1 MDFPRKKLDLRSE
14 ETAYTPI
21 TSLVLLLLLII
32 LSSLF
37 SLAIILALSELV
49 GINFSSISEALS
61 QNNDLRLRNFTRLT
75 ILVQHLCLFVIPGL
89 LFAVF
94 LYRKSGFE
102 FLKLNRLPSLFNV
115 TLGSLL
121 ILIAFPLAQ
130 LTYQINKSI
139 PLPSWAQSMEED
151 TSDLINNLLSVE
163 APYEFY
169 FNLLVMALVPAFG
182 EELVFRGIIQQKLG
196 KIMSNPISSILLTAF
211 LFSAFHMQFEGF
223 LPRFLLG
230 ALLGF
235 LFYWT
240 QNLWVPILTHFVYN
254 GSQIFAHRLYE
265 TKLSNL
271 DLDNMEE
278 ISWGTSLISLILVLI
293 LSYFIVNFNKN
304 QLKY

>member
-1 MDFPRKKLDLRSE
+1 MDLPRKKWDLQSA
-14 ETAYTPI
+14 ETIYTPI

-32 LSSLF
+32 LSSLLSF
-37 SLAIILALSELV
+37 AIILGLSEII
-49 GINFSSISEALS
+49 GIDFSSIGEKLS
-61 QNNDLRLRNFTRLT
+61 QSNDLSLRNFTRLT
-75 ILVQHLCLFVIPGL
+75 ILIQHLCLFVVPGL
-89 LFAVF
+89 LFAIF
-94 LYRKSGFE
+94 LYRKASFA
-102 FLKLNRLPSLFNV
+102 FLKLNRLPSLFNA

-121 ILIAFPLAQ
+121 ILAAFPLAQ

-139 PLPSWAQSMEED
+139 PLPTWAQSMEED

-182 EELVFRGIIQQKLG
+182 EELIFRGIIQQKLR
-196 KIMSNPISSILLTAF
+196 KVMSNPINSILLTAF

-265 TKLSNL
+265 AEVSTL
-271 DLDNMEE
+271 DLDNMGE
-278 ISWGTSLISLILVLI
+278 ISWGISLVSLVLVLI